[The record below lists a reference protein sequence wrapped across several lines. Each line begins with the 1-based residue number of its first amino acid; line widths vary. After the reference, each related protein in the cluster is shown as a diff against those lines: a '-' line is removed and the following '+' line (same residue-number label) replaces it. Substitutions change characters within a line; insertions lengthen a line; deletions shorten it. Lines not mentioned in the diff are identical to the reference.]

1 MKKDASPSSS
11 ERVSRFCLLISLKG
25 ILRLLSWQKATNVCL
40 LSSACTF
47 SAVSFTHNSFEV
59 PVYSAY
65 ALSLASTC
73 VHFDRLSSV
82 FVYVRKLLTL
92 LCLRLDFALAMHAL
106 NETARDNGFSAY
118 AVYLFRHNVDRRTL
132 RVLH

>member
-1 MKKDASPSSS
+1 MS
-11 ERVSRFCLLISLKG
+11 VCFLLYFLGCRF
-25 ILRLLSWQKATNVCL
+25 TY
-40 LSSACTF
+40 
-47 SAVSFTHNSFEV
+47 NSFEA

-82 FVYVRKLLTL
+82 FVYVRKLSAL
-92 LCLRLDFALAMHAL
+92 LCLRLDSALAMHSLKEA
-106 NETARDNGFSAY
+106 ARDNGFSGY

-132 RVLH
+132 CELH